1 MCQRVVLGASG
12 CCAVVRIFD
21 VPRRAVRRP
30 RRFVSGN
37 GPHHRDLMVGI
48 VAISA
53 PTEAHALSAIVAHL
67 RGNCRVQFVTFA
79 GLATVDRDGLA
90 FG

>member
-1 MCQRVVLGASG
+1 MRFFG
-12 CCAVVRIFD
+12 
-21 VPRRAVRRP
+21 VPRRAARRP

-37 GPHHRDLMVGI
+37 GLHHRDLMVGI

-53 PTEAHALSAIVAHL
+53 PTEAHAPALSRRIYAETAESSSSAL
-67 RGNCRVQFVTFA
+67 PGWPP
-79 GLATVDRDGLA
+79 VDGDGVA